1 MDCTVVCNCARALAE
16 AVLLNDTIAKKFGG
30 RMILR
35 FDDTNPTKEKEEYVS
50 SILADLHT
58 LGVTWTQLTH
68 TSDYFDLIL
77 DYGRQMLREGK
88 AYVDDTPVEQMR
100 KERMDGVESASRSR
114 SVEEN
119 LRLFGEMEAGSVEGV
134 KCCVR
139 AKIDMKAGNKAMR
152 DPTIFRCNA
161 TPHHRTGYDT
171 LHTCTHAQ
179 YGEVRVMTEQG
190 YD

>member
-1 MDCTVVCNCARALAE
+1 M
-16 AVLLNDTIAKKFGG
+16 LLNDTIAKKFGG

-35 FDDTNPTKEKEEYVS
+35 FDDTNPTKEKEEYVE
-50 SILADLHT
+50 SILSDLHT

-77 DYGRQMLREGK
+77 DYGRRMLREGK

-100 KERMDGVESASRSR
+100 KERMDGVESTSRSR
-114 SVEEN
+114 SVEDN
-119 LRLFGEMEAGSVEGV
+119 LRLFGEMEAGSAEGV

-139 AKIDMKAGNKAMR
+139 ARIDMKAGNKAMR

-161 TPHHRTGYDT
+161 TPHHRTGYNT
-171 LHTCTHAQ
+171 PHTRTHAQ
-179 YGEVRVMTEQG
+179 CGVARVMTEQG

>member
-1 MDCTVVCNCARALAE
+1 M
-16 AVLLNDTIAKKFGG
+16 NDTIAKKFNG

-35 FDDTNPTKEKEEYVS
+35 FDDTNPTKEKEEYVE
-50 SILADLHT
+50 SILQDLTT
-58 LGVTWTQLTH
+58 LGVKWERLTH

-77 DYGRQMLREGK
+77 DYGRQMLRESK
-88 AYVDDTPVEQMR
+88 AYVDDTPVDQMR
-100 KERMDGVESASRSR
+100 KERMDGIESPGRSR

-119 LRLFGEMEAGSVEGV
+119 LRLFGEMEKGSEEGV

-161 TPHHRTGYDT
+161 QPHHRTGSVA
-171 LHTCTHAQ
+171 LNTHIARHHETSR
-179 YGEVRVMTEQG
+179 GGAKRRWCGVG
-190 YD
+190 

>member
-1 MDCTVVCNCARALAE
+1 
-16 AVLLNDTIAKKFGG
+16 VLLNDTIAKKFNG

-35 FDDTNPTKEKEEYVS
+35 FDDTNPTKEKEEYVD
-50 SILADLHT
+50 SILSDLTT
-58 LGVTWTQLTH
+58 LGVTWERLTH

-77 DYGRQMLREGK
+77 DYGRRMLTENK

-100 KERMDGVESASRSR
+100 KERMDGVESTSRSR

-119 LRLFGEMEAGSVEGV
+119 LRLFSEMELGSAEGV

-161 TPHHRTGYDT
+161 QPHHRTGSVEHSAHAHSEVGCGGSESDDRNR
-171 LHTCTHAQ
+171 LH
-179 YGEVRVMTEQG
+179 
-190 YD
+190 D